1 MADHVHRVTMFKLPK
16 PEDVDAMIEQYKIL
30 EATQSKVREGNIW
43 ICICS
48 HGKHADDE
56 NCVQD
61 GRPYLQSVVIGK
73 PEADPR
79 AQGFTLVAKTEFAS
93 VDDMKYYDEECPAH
107 KKLKGIAK
115 SLTIEG
121 VVSVFFKP
129 TMTSGISQ

>member
-43 ICICS
+43 
-48 HGKHADDE
+48 
-56 NCVQD
+56 D

-107 KKLKGIAK
+107 KKLKGVAK
-115 SLTIEG
+115 SLTMEG

-129 TMTSGISQ
+129 TITSGISQ

>member
-30 EATQSKVREGNIW
+30 EATQSK
-43 ICICS
+43 
-48 HGKHADDE
+48 
-56 NCVQD
+56 D

-107 KKLKGIAK
+107 KKLKGVAK
-115 SLTIEG
+115 SLTMEG

-129 TMTSGISQ
+129 TITSGISQ